1 MSTHDVTHEGVHLLV
16 LSHGLWGNVAH
27 VRFIAEQFKQRLG
40 DRILVYRAQANESA
54 LTYDGIDIC
63 GQRLVQ
69 EISSVIRVIE
79 AGGNIEEM
87 KGQNPKKKKVFST
100 NNLSRTTA
108 AVPNTTTKSNE
119 PALDPALQST
129 ATNADTTRR
138 SGELSENV
146 AASTSDIQK
155 KRVTQLS
162 YLGYSL
168 GGLIGRFAIG
178 MLDLDGF
185 FDPVERGGRGIEP
198 MYFVTMATPHLGI
211 RSPSLSRWSK
221 IFNYLSARMLS
232 RTGEQLQLVDDY
244 IRGRPLL
251 LVLSDP
257 SSVFLHA
264 LARFKRR
271 VLYCNI
277 RNDRTVPFWT
287 ASFSDAD
294 PFRELGSLQIQYNPG
309 YSSLIESFEHQDLEA
324 LERQEQER
332 RDALKAA
339 SLRQRIA
346 QRLMAI
352 PWKKYVLYGTLGPVL
367 IPLWLLFACSTISVQ
382 GLNSRRRTKP
392 MMRSN
397 KILERMRDE
406 NVIIRT
412 TVVPQHRRLSRS
424 SGSSTGV
431 SKHPMHNSSVT
442 VGQEDRDDVDG
453 RNAASS
459 SITLAVPAES
469 TRRIK
474 RTVSSS
480 SDTSSI
486 VETINNDDED
496 EEEAEQAEPTS
507 LSYPHL
513 KKVRPLALLPV
524 QLEIS
529 RNLNRLEWRK
539 NIVHIEAFN
548 AHASIVVREKR
559 FSNDGGV
566 AAVQHA
572 VDMFKEDG
580 EDE

>member
-1 MSTHDVTHEGVHLLV
+1 MSTHDATHEGVHLLV

-63 GQRLVQ
+63 GQRLAQ
-69 EISSVIRVIE
+69 EIINAIEVIE

-87 KGQNPKKKKVFST
+87 KGQNPKRRKFFNTKRNT
-100 NNLSRTTA
+100 ATA
-108 AVPNTTTKSNE
+108 AAPNTTTTSNA
-119 PALDPALQST
+119 PAIDPASQLT
-129 ATNADTTRR
+129 DTNAGTTLR
-138 SGELSENV
+138 SGDLSENV
-146 AASTSDIQK
+146 AASTSDTPK
-155 KRVTQLS
+155 KVTQLS

-178 MLDLDGF
+178 MLDLEGL

-211 RSPSLSRWSK
+211 RQPSLSRWSK

-232 RTGEQLQLVDDY
+232 RTGEQLQLVDNY
-244 IRGRPLL
+244 IGGKPLL

-277 RNDRTVPFWT
+277 RNDRSVPFWT

-324 LERQEQER
+324 LAQQEQER
-332 RDALKAA
+332 KEALKAA

-346 QRLMAI
+346 QRLRAI
-352 PWKKYVLYGTLGPVL
+352 PWKKYILFGTLGPFL
-367 IPLWLLFACSTISVQ
+367 IPLWLVFACSTISIQ

-412 TVVPQHRRLSRS
+412 DVVPQYRRLSRS
-424 SGSSTGV
+424 SMTL
-431 SKHPMHNSSVT
+431 
-442 VGQEDRDDVDG
+442 GQEPRDDADE
-453 RNAASS
+453 RNAAASS
-459 SITLAVPAES
+459 NVTLAVPVEP

-474 RTVSSS
+474 RTMSSTS
-480 SDTSSI
+480 ETSSI
-486 VETINNDDED
+486 VETIDDDED
-496 EEEAEQAEPTS
+496 EEDAETAEPTS
-507 LSYPHL
+507 LSYPHM

-524 QLEIS
+524 QVEIS
-529 RNLNRLEWRK
+529 RNLNRLQWRK